1 MKSVILFLLSLASAA
16 AYTAEPT
23 HELPKQQVQSEF
35 VKTLINMMNDHT
47 EMIDSNTIERYLHVK
62 VLPNTNKPRTPEGLL
77 EGFQKEA
84 PRFYLALNSGY
95 LILLFDDPT
104 IALQN
109 TSGPEQGS
117 EHCVAA
123 ADIVEGLKSKWNIS
137 SEHGT
142 LGYSGKLL
150 QNNGKHM
157 ILNFYQRTGCLREIT
172 YWNVNERK

>member
-1 MKSVILFLLSLASAA
+1 MKRVILFLISLASAA
-16 AYTAEPT
+16 AYAAEPT
-23 HELPKQQVQSEF
+23 HELPKQQVQAEF
-35 VKTLINMMNDHT
+35 VQTLINMVNDHT
-47 EMIDSNTIERYLHVK
+47 EMVDANAIEQHLHVK
-62 VLPNTNKPRTPEGLL
+62 VLLSTNKLKPSGGLL
-77 EGFQKEA
+77 EGFRTEA
-84 PRFYLALNSGY
+84 PRFYLALHSGY
-95 LILLFDDPT
+95 LILLFDDPA

-137 SEHGT
+137 SEHAT

-157 ILNFYQRTGCLREIT
+157 ILNFYKRTGCLREIT
-172 YWNVNERK
+172 YWIVNERK